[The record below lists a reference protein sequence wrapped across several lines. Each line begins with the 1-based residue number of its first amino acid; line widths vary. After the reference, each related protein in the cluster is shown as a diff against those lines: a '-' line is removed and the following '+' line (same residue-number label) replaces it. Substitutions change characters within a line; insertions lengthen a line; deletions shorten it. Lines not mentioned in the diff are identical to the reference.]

1 MGFSDMTKRKNIP
14 SNVPTHL
21 RRIFPMSRS
30 VSFVVTAILI
40 TAILS
45 AGNVLYAGEYD
56 KGKAL
61 YEENCTMCHGA
72 NGKGDGP
79 AAASLSAPPK
89 DFNRPE
95 FWKQKNVDQLIAK
108 QVKNG
113 KGEMPAFPLSDDEI
127 KAIIDFMSHSFN
139 K

>member
-1 MGFSDMTKRKNIP
+1 MIK
-14 SNVPTHL
+14 
-21 RRIFPMSRS
+21 S
-30 VSFVVTAILI
+30 VSFLASAMLVAVTFTIGSFAH
-40 TAILS
+40 AS
-45 AGNVLYAGEYD
+45 EYG

-79 AAASLSAPPK
+79 AAASLSTPPK
-89 DFNRPE
+89 DFNRSE
-95 FWKQKNVDQLIAK
+95 FWKQKNVNQLIAK

-113 KGEMPAFPLSDDEI
+113 KGEMPAFRLNDDEI
-127 KAIIDFMSHSFN
+127 KAIIDYMSQTFN